1 MYCKYF
7 AANQCLSCSE
17 LTTPYPQQLIRKQ
30 QHLKRLLNDIPVKQ
44 YLEPVASKVNAFRN
58 KAKMAVAGS
67 VESPI
72 LGINRPGQNPIDLC
86 DCPLYSHILHNA
98 FPVIK
103 QFIGR
108 VGLTPYNVNKQ
119 RGELKYI
126 LITQNE
132 YGELLLR
139 FILRSKTKLAKL
151 QAALPWLMTK
161 LPNLSIVSVNI
172 QPVHMAILEGDE
184 EINLTEKV
192 MLRQTIN
199 NIPLYIKAGSFFQTN
214 TFITE
219 KLYATAKEW
228 VSTLA
233 ISDLWDLFCGVG
245 GFGLHCKTTTN
256 KLTGIEI
263 NQEAIEC
270 AQRSIAEMAFK
281 NILFKSLDSTAFALQ
296 QVELP
301 DMVLVNPPRRGIG
314 QELCHYLGRM
324 SPPFILYSS
333 CNAITMINDITA
345 LENYQIEKI
354 QLFDMFPN
362 TTHYEVLA
370 LLKHRNK

>member
-7 AANQCLSCSE
+7 AADKCQSCSE
-17 LTTPYPQQLIRKQ
+17 LTIPYPQQLIRKQ
-30 QHLKRLLNDIPVKQ
+30 QHLENLLNNVPVGN
-44 YLEPVASKVNAFRN
+44 YLKPVASKEKAFRN

-67 VESPI
+67 VEKPI
-72 LGINRPGQNPIDLC
+72 LGINHPGREPIDLC
-86 DCPLYSHILHNA
+86 DCPLYGRILHES

-108 VGLTPYNVNKQ
+108 AGLTPYDVNKQ

-132 YGELLLR
+132 QGELLLR
-139 FILRSKTKLAKL
+139 FILRSKTKLAQL
-151 QAALPWLMTK
+151 QGALPWLMTK
-161 LPNLSIVSVNI
+161 VPNITIISANI

-184 EINLTEKV
+184 EINLTEKN

-199 NIPLYIKAGSFFQTN
+199 SIPLYIKAGSFFQTN

-219 KLYATAKEW
+219 KLYATARDW

-245 GFGLHCKTTTN
+245 GFGLHCKTINN

-263 NQEAIEC
+263 NHEAIEC
-270 AQRSIAEMAFK
+270 AQRSIAEMSFN
-281 NILFKSLDSTAFALQ
+281 NIEFKSLDSTSFALQ
-296 QVELP
+296 QNEIP
-301 DMVLVNPPRRGIG
+301 DLVLVNPPRRGIG
-314 QELCHYLGRM
+314 QELCHYLRRM
-324 SPPFILYSS
+324 APSFILYSS
-333 CNAITMINDITA
+333 CNALTMLNDITR

-362 TTHYEVLA
+362 TRHYEVLV
-370 LLKHRNK
+370 LLSYKNE